1 MNNLNLGT
9 RNSKPLRGAELLFAA
24 LLAISFMGADVDVSF
39 NKLGHQLMCMCAC
52 NQLLL
57 ECNHVGCGYEYSN
70 TVQSAPTSS
79 GLNVIAWIMP
89 FAVFAL
95 ATTIAVWLV
104 RSRKEAFGRADSN
117 DAHVEHRGV

>member
-1 MNNLNLGT
+1 
-9 RNSKPLRGAELLFAA
+9 
-24 LLAISFMGADVDVSF
+24 LAISFLGADVDARF
-39 NKLGHQLMCMCAC
+39 NKLRHQLVCMCGC

-70 TVQSAPTSS
+70 TVLSAPTSS

-95 ATTIAVWLV
+95 ATTIALWLV
-104 RSRKEAFGRADSN
+104 RSRKEAFGCADGN
-117 DAHVEHRGV
+117 DAHVEYRGV